1 MNKYIKIIIAV
12 LILAGAVYCMVEREY
27 GWGIF
32 WIFIAIIPVFLYFKN
47 EFLLLT
53 FYHLQKQN
61 LNAAEKWL
69 KYVKNPSSQLI
80 KGQEA
85 YFYYMKGLLMAQK
98 QEKGTLKES
107 ETLLKKALNLGLK
120 QKHDIAAAKLNL
132 AMAAMAKGRK
142 REAETLLQEAKKNDT
157 SDLLTDQIKLM
168 REQMKRVN
176 VGRNMHNPMMR
187 NRGKF

>member
-1 MNKYIKIIIAV
+1 MNKYIKISLAV
-12 LILAGAVYCMVEREY
+12 LILAGGVYCIFEKEY
-27 GWGIF
+27 GWGF
-32 WIFIAIIPVFLYFKN
+32 FLVFLSIIPVFLYFKN

-61 LNAAEKWL
+61 LDATEKWL
-69 KYVKNPSSQLI
+69 SYVKNPSSQLI
-80 KGQEA
+80 KSQEA
-85 YFYYMKGLLMAQK
+85 YFYYMKGLLMTQK
-98 QEKGTLKES
+98 QEKGTLKEG
-107 ETLLKKALNLGLK
+107 EILLKKALNLGLK

-157 SDLLTDQIKLM
+157 SNMLTDQIKLM

-176 VGRNMHNPMMR
+176 VGRNIQNPMMR